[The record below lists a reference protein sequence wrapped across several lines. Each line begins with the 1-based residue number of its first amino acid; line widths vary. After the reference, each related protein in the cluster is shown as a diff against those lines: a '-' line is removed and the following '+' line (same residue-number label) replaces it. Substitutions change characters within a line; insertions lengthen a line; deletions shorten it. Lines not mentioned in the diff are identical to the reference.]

1 MTAHWIGRVTDAL
14 VVWLALSAGA
24 GLTVLAAGATVSDW
38 LLPACGLAAL
48 PLSRQVLAEVA
59 LTRREAWTLALVGAA
74 LLTTFAAL
82 CFGADATPSRHWD
95 GAVAWDVKSALLT
108 ADLTLDQAAFREP
121 AILHHSRDYPLAQPL
136 LVAMLERWTG
146 SGRLVLPLMW
156 AVACLA
162 LFVGARR
169 RGVSPGLAAVT
180 AAAFGL
186 TPALV
191 STHSGGVDSGYAD
204 FMLAAWATVAAAGC
218 VGRDRRWIALGVA
231 MMAWSKPE
239 GLPYG
244 GALVVAA
251 WFCSDRSILFAASL
265 GLAAGAGVLLPLQH
279 QLVWADRAPLPSAVY
294 AVAIAP
300 SALAVAS
307 DLLLNRLRSARQR
320 LVIGLVL
327 GAALWA
333 CLPLVAEWSGNERGS
348 LARYL
353 REVDRLWERIT
364 LIPEVGGAVFD
375 HGVLRGRFALTGVA
389 VLAMSALSHRA
400 RLGAQAL
407 GVWLVWLLPIWF
419 ATFAVSD
426 LELEHHLRSRVPRLL
441 IHATGIAWAFVA
453 SALPLRDAGKKTAA
467 SA

>member
-1 MTAHWIGRVTDAL
+1 MTAQWIGRVTDAL
-14 VVWLALSAGA
+14 VTWLALSAGVGMA
-24 GLTVLAAGATVSDW
+24 VLAAGATVPDW
-38 LLPACGLAAL
+38 LLPACAVAAL
-48 PLSRQVLAEVA
+48 PLSRWVLAA
-59 LTRREAWTLALVGAA
+59 APLTRRQGWTLALVGTT
-74 LLTTFAAL
+74 LLATFAVLA
-82 CFGADATPSRHWD
+82 FGADQTPSRHWD

-108 ADLTLDQAAFREP
+108 ADLTLDQAVFREP

-136 LVAMLERWTG
+136 LVAMLDRWTG

-156 AVACLA
+156 AVACLS

-204 FMLAAWATVAAAGC
+204 FTLAAWATVAAAGC
-218 VGRDRRWIALGVA
+218 VGRDRRWITLGVA

-251 WFCSDRSILFAASL
+251 WFCSDRSVLFAASL
-265 GLAAGAGVLLPLQH
+265 GLAAGAAVLLPLQH
-279 QLVWADRAPLPSAVY
+279 QLIWADRAPLPSAAY
-294 AVAIAP
+294 ALAIAP
-300 SALAVAS
+300 SLLAVAS
-307 DLLLNRLRSARQR
+307 DLLLNRFRSARQR
-320 LVIGLVL
+320 LVIGLLL
-327 GAALWA
+327 GAALFA
-333 CLPLVAEWSGNERGS
+333 CLPLVAEWSGNEQGS

-353 REVDRLWERIT
+353 READRLWERHAR
-364 LIPEVGGAVFD
+364 LPAFAGALLD

-389 VLAMSALSHRA
+389 VLALFCVGRRA
-400 RLGAQAL
+400 RSGSDAL

-419 ATFAVSD
+419 ATFAISD
-426 LELEHHLRSRVPRLL
+426 IELERHLRSRVPRLL

-453 SALPLRDAGKKTAA
+453 ASLPLRGAHEKTAA
-467 SA
+467 SP